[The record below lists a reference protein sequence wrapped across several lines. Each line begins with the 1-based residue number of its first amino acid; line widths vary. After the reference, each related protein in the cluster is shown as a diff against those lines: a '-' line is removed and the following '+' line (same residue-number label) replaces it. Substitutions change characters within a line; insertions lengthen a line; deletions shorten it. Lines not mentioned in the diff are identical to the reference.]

1 MSFKRCNS
9 FCAAENTLADSF
21 FEEKLKSVRD
31 YLSEYLFE
39 LAAIT
44 LINSF
49 EISIPSASIL
59 RSDSSYA
66 LRAY

>member
-9 FCAAENTLADSF
+9 FCAAENTLVDSF

-44 LINSF
+44 LINSL